1 MKKLTVK
8 FKMDGMRDKFAELV
22 RLAQLAQL
30 AYRAGRQAPQRNAMP
45 VPATDPIESDSDEET
60 DDKV

>member
-22 RLAQLAQL
+22 RLAQL

-45 VPATDPIESDSDEET
+45 VPATDPIESDSDEES